1 MNYEVKIADI
11 NDPVTDLA
19 LRELIKAANN
29 SPELL
34 PEKFLAKNLAS
45 NASAASFFLIA
56 EEDNEII
63 GCNGFIA
70 NDFILNGNHYTGYQS
85 CWSATHPL
93 HQGKKIFTRIINE
106 AKRILKEQGAGFL
119 YGIANDRSNPIF
131 TTKLGFTE
139 TASLVLRIPNIPF
152 YRHRCI
158 NKMVVPGYQN
168 ACLIN
173 EEQVM
178 EHKRK
183 QYPSEIKQIRFNE
196 SWLWG
201 KLVNKKKY
209 GIKWPIFYVGGVSLA
224 SEKDLPGLLSAVF
237 RSYPVLFVQF
247 FSCASNS
254 FNPLLRN
261 WKPAKM
267 NGFIFYSLNISAV
280 VHLNLMIGV
289 LDIF

>member
-1 MNYEVKIADI
+1 MNCQVKIADI
-11 NDPVTDLA
+11 NDPAVDLA

-29 SPELL
+29 SPQLL

-45 NASAASFFLIA
+45 NASAESFFLIA

-70 NDFILNGNHYTGYQS
+70 NDFTLNGNHYTGYQS
-85 CWSATHPL
+85 CWSATHPQQ
-93 HQGKKIFTRIINE
+93 QGKKIFTSIINE

-119 YGIANDRSNPIF
+119 YGIANNRSNPVF
-131 TTKLGFTE
+131 TTKLGFIE
-139 TASLVLRIPNIPF
+139 TKSLVLRIPNIPF
-152 YRHRCI
+152 YRHRYI
-158 NKMVVPGYQN
+158 NKAAVPLYNN

-183 QYPSEIKQIRFNE
+183 QYPTELKQVRFNE

-201 KLVNKKKY
+201 KLENKKKY
-209 GIKWPIFYVGGVSLA
+209 GLKWPVFYVGGVSLA

-237 RSYPVLFVQF
+237 HTYPVLFVQF

-254 FNPLLRN
+254 FNPLLKN

-267 NGFIFYSLNISAV
+267 NGFIFYNLDIPAAE
-280 VHLNLMIGV
+280 HLNLMIGV

>member
-1 MNYEVKIADI
+1 MNYRVKIADI
-11 NDPVTDLA
+11 NDPETDLA

-70 NDFILNGNHYTGYQS
+70 NDFTLNGSHYTGYQS
-85 CWSATHPL
+85 CWSATHPR
-93 HQGKKIFTRIINE
+93 HQGKKIFTSLINE
-106 AKRILKEQGAGFL
+106 SKKILKERGAGFL

-131 TTKLGFTE
+131 TNKLGFVE
-139 TASLVLRIPNIPF
+139 TSSLVLRTWNIPF
-152 YRHRCI
+152 YRNRCI
-158 NKMVVPGYQN
+158 NKGVVPGYNN

-178 EHKRK
+178 EHKRQ
-183 QYPSEIKQIRFNE
+183 QYPSEVKQVRFNE

-201 KLVNKKKY
+201 KLVNKSKF
-209 GIKWPIFYVGGVSLA
+209 GIKWPVFYVGGVSLA
-224 SEKDLPGLLSAVF
+224 SEKDLQGLMSAVF
-237 RSYPVLFVQF
+237 HSYPVLFVQF

-254 FNPLLRN
+254 FNPLLKN

-267 NGFIFYSLNISAV
+267 NGFIFYSLDIPAIE
-280 VHLNLMIGV
+280 HLNLMIGV